1 MMNLDSWNK
10 LPPDIQKVFEDNIEY
25 WGKETERLN
34 EQLLAEGVA
43 FAKESNVQ
51 IVELPA
57 SDLERLNDILAEEAS
72 KIAVSLDEKG
82 LPGSDILA
90 EVRRLGQ
97 S

>member
-1 MMNLDSWNK
+1 M
-10 LPPDIQKVFEDNIEY
+10 
-25 WGKETERLN
+25 
-34 EQLLAEGVA
+34 LAEGVA